1 MNINVCLTRTYY
13 LRKQNYAKM
22 KNQLIITKSGKLK
35 LEEELAELKGPR
47 RMNISRRLKSAIEMG
62 DLSENADYITAKEDQ
77 GFLEGRILEI
87 ETILANAEVV
97 DQVNI
102 ENDTVQI
109 GHKVTVQEDGEPEEV
124 FELVGISEV
133 NTLLGKI
140 SYESPIG
147 SALLNKRPGDK
158 VKVETPG
165 GAIEFTI
172 IRID

>member
-1 MNINVCLTRTYY
+1 
-13 LRKQNYAKM
+13 M
-22 KNQLIITKSGKLK
+22 KNQLIITKTGKAK

-47 RMNISRRLKSAIEMG
+47 RMEISRRLKSAIEMG

-87 ETILANAEVV
+87 ETILSNAEVV
-97 DQVNI
+97 DEDNVRS
-102 ENDTVQI
+102 DRVQI
-109 GHKVTVQEDGEPEEV
+109 GHKVTVREGGEDEEV

-147 SALLNKRPGDK
+147 SALLDKRPGEK
-158 VKVETPG
+158 VQVKTPG
-165 GAIEFTI
+165 GVLEFTI
-172 IRID
+172 VKIE

>member
-1 MNINVCLTRTYY
+1 
-13 LRKQNYAKM
+13 M
-22 KNQLIITKSGKLK
+22 KNQLIITKTGKAK

-47 RMNISRRLKSAIEMG
+47 RMEISRRLKSAIEMG

-87 ETILANAEVV
+87 ETILSSAEVV
-97 DQVNI
+97 DEDNVRS
-102 ENDTVQI
+102 DKVQI
-109 GHKVTVQEDGEPEEV
+109 GHKVTVREGDEDEEV

-147 SALLNKRPGDK
+147 SALLDKRPGEK
-158 VKVETPG
+158 VQVKTPG
-165 GAIEFTI
+165 GVLEFTI
-172 IRID
+172 VKIE